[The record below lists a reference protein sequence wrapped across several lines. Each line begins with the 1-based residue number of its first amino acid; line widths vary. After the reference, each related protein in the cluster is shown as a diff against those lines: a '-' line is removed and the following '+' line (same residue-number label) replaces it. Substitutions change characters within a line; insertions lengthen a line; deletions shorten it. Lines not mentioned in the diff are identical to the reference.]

1 MLYKFTV
8 FRELGTNFYYKSILY
23 CRKDAKNKG
32 ENITS
37 KSSKCKVR
45 KIVLAFKGTYTIW
58 KKKIEKYIFIFHLKR
73 ERTKILN

>member
-1 MLYKFTV
+1 MNYCYTSLPFSRTRILTFITKV
-8 FRELGTNFYYKSILY
+8 FY

-58 KKKIEKYIFIFHLKR
+58 KRKIEK
-73 ERTKILN
+73 